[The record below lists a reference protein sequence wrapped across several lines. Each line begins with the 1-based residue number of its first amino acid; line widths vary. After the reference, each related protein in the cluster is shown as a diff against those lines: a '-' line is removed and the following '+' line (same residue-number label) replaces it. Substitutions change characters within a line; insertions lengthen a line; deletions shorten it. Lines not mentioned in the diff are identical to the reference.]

1 MESHRRH
8 LVILSAMC
16 LSIALTAGG
25 LVHAR
30 TSGNDGRNKPRFTF
44 ALWGDAM
51 YSAAD
56 ISKLAALTADI
67 NASKVAFSIYD
78 GDIKSGS
85 TQCTNGVFGAAID
98 LFNAFEAPMIYVPG
112 DNEWTDCHRTNNGGY
127 NNLERLAFLRQTMF
141 ATPDSFGQHTL
152 PLEHQGPLGGEYAEN
167 TRWSYGDVV
176 FVTLNVPGSNNNKVN
191 GADCANK
198 SVRTPTDCAAD
209 NVEYLARDAA
219 NIEFLRGTF
228 ALAKT
233 NGALGLVVVMQA
245 DPSFDLPET
254 EDVNERTCV
263 RVPNGQCLPAPADPT
278 RAGYDGYTAFLAALA
293 AETSD
298 FPGHVLLVHGD
309 THFFKVDQ
317 PLIDQAHLLPN
328 LTRVQTYGSPNI
340 NWVQVTVEPKDR
352 ALFTFQPMIVE

>member
-1 MESHRRH
+1 MINHRRQF
-8 LVILSAMC
+8 VIFNVMC
-16 LSIALTAGG
+16 LSMALAAGVLG
-25 LVHAR
+25 QAR
-30 TSGNDGRNKPRFTF
+30 ASGNDGRNKPRFTF

-56 ISKLAALTADI
+56 FSKLAALTADI
-67 NASKVAFSIYD
+67 NASKAAFSIYD

-85 TQCTNGVFGAAID
+85 TQCTNDVYGRAID

-112 DNEWTDCHRTNNGGY
+112 DNEWTDCHRINNGGY

-141 ATPDSFGQHTL
+141 ATQDSFGQRTL

-176 FVTLNVPGSNNNKVN
+176 FVALNVPGSNNNKVN

-198 SVRTPTDCAAD
+198 SVRTPADCAAD

-219 NIEFLRGTF
+219 NIEFLRSTF

-233 NGALGLVVVMQA
+233 TGALGLVVIMQA

-263 RVPNGQCLPAPADPT
+263 RVASGQCLPAPADPT
-278 RAGYDGYTAFLAALA
+278 RAGYDGYTAFLAALT

-298 FPGHVLLVHGD
+298 FAGKVVLVHGD

-317 PLIDQAHLLPN
+317 PLINQASLLPN
-328 LTRVQTYGSPNI
+328 FTRVQTYGSPNI

>member
-8 LVILSAMC
+8 LVIFSAMY

-25 LVHAR
+25 LVHAH

-51 YSAAD
+51 YTAAD
-56 ISKLAALTADI
+56 FSKLAPLTADI
-67 NASKVAFSIYD
+67 NASKAAFSIYD

-85 TQCTNGVFGAAID
+85 TQCTNDVYGRAID

-112 DNEWTDCHRTNNGGY
+112 DNEWTDCHRTNNGGF

-191 GADCANK
+191 GADCSNK
-198 SVRTPTDCAAD
+198 SVRTAADCAAD

-219 NIEFLRGTF
+219 NIDFLRSTF

-233 NGALGLVVVMQA
+233 TGALGIMVIMQA

-263 RVPNGQCLPAPADPT
+263 RPLNAQCLPNTADKT
-278 RAGYDGYTAFLAALA
+278 LTGYDGYDMFLAAMTD
-293 AETSD
+293 ETSK
-298 FPGHVLLVHGD
+298 FAGQVVLVHGD

-352 ALFTFQPMIVE
+352 ALFTFQPMIVQ